1 MAGHEAHHSQ
11 EGRGIS
17 SVPGRVGSASKHHL
31 VCCPSSFVW
40 WMLSL
45 LSQAGEAELQ
55 SRLCVSHPTGSP
67 LAMFHKLT
75 KTVNVD
81 FRSLGHMLQ
90 EPLWAFTDLALSQ
103 DIGEFICPKSWSK
116 WKILESAV
124 EQEIHD
130 PAGLEQCPHG
140 QSLKGLLSLRT
151 VFSYQTLDLF
161 NC

>member
-1 MAGHEAHHSQ
+1 MAEAHRSPPQ
-11 EGRGIS
+11 SGGTWYLLRARQCALR
-17 SVPGRVGSASKHHL
+17 PASP
-31 VCCPSSFVW
+31 C
-40 WMLSL
+40 L
-45 LSQAGEAELQ
+45 LPQFLCVMDVVTPFTSGEAELQ
-55 SRLCVSHPTGSP
+55 SRLCVSHTTGSP
-67 LAMFHKLT
+67 LAMFHEST